1 MSKALRIGVFAY
13 NFPHQKTQ
21 EGLLGLFVN
30 GISMECIL
38 AQDWRALKVR
48 RSAKRIAPRGLK
60 FSEPRLVAESLGIP
74 FHVVD
79 HDGAACVDLI
89 GEYNLDL
96 GVVLGARILPKT
108 VIDAFSVGILNIHPG
123 ALPENRGLDAIK
135 WAVIKGERQVVT
147 AHLID
152 ESIDRGRLV
161 LAEEVEVYTD
171 DSLLDLHVR
180 VMNRQF
186 VVMERAIRRL
196 QDDRVD
202 LHSIGTGKY
211 RGPVPPDLE
220 ISLDK
225 TFLEYRARIGIS
237 T

>member
-30 GISMECIL
+30 AIPVECIL

-60 FSEPRLVAESLGIP
+60 FSEPRMVAESLGIP

-79 HDGAACVDLI
+79 HDGVTCVDLI
-89 GEYNLDL
+89 RECNLDL

-186 VVMERAIRRL
+186 VILERAIRRL
-196 QDDRVD
+196 KDDRVD
-202 LHSIGTGKY
+202 LHSIGTGEY

-237 T
+237 A